1 MTCPQVP
8 FGLKTI
14 WAVLRIK
21 LPPPALQA
29 TAGAPHLRHTAP
41 ATKPQ
46 RRGWPAWPWRP
57 RGLVIRRE
65 EWLFMAS
72 REIWTRR
79 PGKTDLCLTI
89 CFSLRFTQVIPW
101 KKLHI
106 INVTQLNNSLFSACL
121 KTLLTNY
128 IKNNRITFSCLS
140 NQRHCGSGR

>member
-1 MTCPQVP
+1 MSSGP
-8 FGLKTI
+8 L
-14 WAVLRIK
+14 WIK
-21 LPPPALQA
+21 NHLSCAQDKVATSSPADDS
-29 TAGAPHLRHTAP
+29 GSPHLRHTAP

-46 RRGWPAWPWRP
+46 RRGWPAWPWGP
-57 RGLVIRRE
+57 RGLVIQRE
-65 EWLFMAS
+65 ERLFMAS

-121 KTLLTNY
+121 KTLLSNY